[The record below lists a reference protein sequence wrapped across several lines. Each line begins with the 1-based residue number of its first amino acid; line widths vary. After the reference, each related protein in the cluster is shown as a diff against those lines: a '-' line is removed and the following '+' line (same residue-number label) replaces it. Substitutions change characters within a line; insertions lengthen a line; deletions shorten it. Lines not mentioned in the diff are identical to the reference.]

1 MMIFQTN
8 LPLRLNSVALPIQR
22 FQQRLETMPDVAVV
36 HGRRSF
42 FVNPDAEPTIDRI
55 FIIQFTIFTSLIT

>member
-1 MMIFQTN
+1 MLIFQTN
-8 LPLRLNSVALPIQR
+8 LPLGLNSVALPIQR
-22 FQQRLETMPDVAVV
+22 FLQRLETMLDETVV

-42 FVNPDAEPTIDRI
+42 LVNPDAEPTIDRI